1 MYLETSFD
9 NNPIVLSNVSIDLLT
24 ETAKK
29 NWLSYWKH
37 FKRNNFDQCAVN
49 GCTEHHQH
57 GVLVKNGHNKEHRLY
72 VVPVCCAHS
81 TTDVITLKLDKALDV
96 ISADLSL

>member
-1 MYLETSFD
+1 MYLENSFD
-9 NNPIVLSNVSIDLLT
+9 SNPIVLNNVSIDWLT

-49 GCTEHHQH
+49 GCTEQHQH
-57 GVLVKNGHNKEHRLY
+57 GVLVKKGSNNEVKLY

-81 TTDVITLKLDKALDV
+81 TTDAITLKLDKNLDV
-96 ISADLSL
+96 IAADLSL